1 MNIFIRLGLFIII
14 ISVLY
19 AITVYIEIPY
29 NINTRGVVMPVREW
43 RLVRLPDGTILNT
56 EKNNLTNKITYYSVL
71 EFQRGDHAEFIINDR
86 VFSGKT
92 VNEGDTIGF
101 IRSYEEER
109 RLLGLLTGLEEQRGL
124 LRVHLSGGKREEV
137 DAYRERYILAEKEYE
152 TQKKLLARM
161 ESLHQEGI
169 IADEAWELALNDYE
183 VKKQNVSI
191 ARSSVDVISA
201 GAKDEELDLI
211 RTNINSFQRQIEQ
224 TNNRI
229 EAFNI
234 LAPFSG
240 NIIRQ
245 QAPELDNE
253 SIIRVADLQNMIIT
267 LPVELYQLDY
277 IDNGNEV
284 RVKMNPGRRVYKAK
298 IVDVDNTV
306 QFMDQRQNVFI
317 TALVEEEVDRFMPNM
332 LVEAEIICGQVP
344 AIDYIRRLFRIIFVN

>member
-1 MNIFIRLGLFIII
+1 MKIFIRLGLFLII
-14 ISVLY
+14 ISLLY
-19 AITVYIEIPY
+19 TIAVYVEIPY

-43 RLVRLPDGTILNT
+43 RLARLQDGSILNT
-56 EKNNLTNKITYYSVL
+56 EKNNLTNKISYYSVL

-92 VNEGDTIGF
+92 INEGDTIGF

-109 RLLGLLTGLEEQRGL
+109 RLLELHTGLEEQRGL
-124 LRVHLSGGKREEV
+124 LRVHLSGGKQEEI
-137 DAYRERYILAEKEYE
+137 DSYRERYILAETEYE

-161 ESLHQEGI
+161 ETLYQEGI
-169 IADEAWELALNDYE
+169 IAEEAWELARNDYE
-183 VKKQNVSI
+183 VKKQNMSI
-191 ARSSVDVISA
+191 ASSAIDVISA
-201 GAKDEELDLI
+201 GAKDEEVDLI
-211 RTNINSFQRQIEQ
+211 RSNINSFQRQIEQ
-224 TNNRI
+224 TTNRI

-240 NIIRQ
+240 SIIRQ
-245 QAPELDNE
+245 QAPEIDNE
-253 SIIRVADLQNMIIT
+253 SIIRVADLQRMIVT

-277 IDNGNEV
+277 IENGNQV
-284 RVKMNPGRRVYKAK
+284 RVKMNPGRRVYNAK

-306 QFMDQRQNVFI
+306 QLMDQRQNVFI
-317 TALVEEEVDRFMPNM
+317 TALVEDEVEKFMPNM